1 MIDEKAKK
9 IDTISLEN
17 AREIPIWKMVWA
29 GEPYRKIQVLM
40 TYDDLKN
47 IVEKDERHGRWIK
60 EPGAWHLDDEKR
72 TSVNILK
79 CSECGMYYQN
89 APYNFCPNCGVPMD
103 KE

>member
-47 IVEKDERHGRWIK
+47 IVEKDERHGR
-60 EPGAWHLDDEKR
+60 
-72 TSVNILK
+72 
-79 CSECGMYYQN
+79 
-89 APYNFCPNCGVPMD
+89 
-103 KE
+103 